1 MNEIII
7 KDKQEISDKI
17 LDEYLFSTKTN
28 LSKEKKMFFYRI
40 SKEFGLNP
48 FKREIYLIPY
58 GQDFNIVTGYQV
70 YIKRAEATGKLDGW
84 EVVSGSEYATIT
96 IYRKDFSKAFRW
108 CVLKSEFEKNT
119 PIWRNMPDFMLKKV
133 VIGQGFRLA
142 FPNEL
147 SGLPYIEEELGSEIQ
162 SQAKESKNLNNK
174 NDSKPDIDD
183 DAEITILM
191 NKLSEM
197 IHEIDNDIEPED
209 RIKFVKL
216 QKGFLK
222 GIVKKENLDNAIKFY
237 KSKYKSIVAPL
248 YIDETETL
256 PDDYFDNINNQILND
271 NKERVNA
278 NVRN

>member
-48 FKREIYLIPY
+48 FKREIYLVPF

-108 CVLKSEFEKNT
+108 CVLKKEFEKNT
-119 PIWRNMPDFMLKKV
+119 SIWRNMPDFMLKKV

-162 SQAKESKNLNNK
+162 SQAKEIKNLNDK

>member
-48 FKREIYLIPY
+48 FKREIYLVPF

-108 CVLKSEFEKNT
+108 CVLKKEFEKNT

-162 SQAKESKNLNNK
+162 SQAKEIKNLNDK

-197 IHEIDNDIEPED
+197 IREIDNDIEPED

-248 YIDETETL
+248 YIDETDTL

-278 NVRN
+278 NIRN

>member
-1 MNEIII
+1 MNEVIV

-84 EVVSGSEYATIT
+84 EVLSDDKSATIT
-96 IYRKDFSKAFRW
+96 IYRKDFSKPFKW
-108 CVLKSEFEKNT
+108 TVLKKEFEKNSS
-119 PIWRNMPDFMLKKV
+119 IWRQMSDFMLKKV

-162 SQAKESKNLNNK
+162 SQAKEIKNLNDK

-197 IHEIDNDIEPED
+197 IREIDNDIEPED